1 MAWRFRKSFRV
12 IPGLRLNLSKSGLS
26 ASIGGAPFT
35 LNVGTRGVMGTASI
49 PGTGISYRQQFGAGP
64 DAVPPDRSSDSSE
77 PTPSQVPVRFHPLQ
91 TFVSNSQIE
100 EIHSS
105 STELLTS
112 ATLKDLKNLI
122 QTAFQQHEEIARE
135 LDDARTAKAEAE
147 RRFDSWDQGFMFK
160 RLCKKS
166 FELRREILET
176 EIARV
181 SELEEQ
187 LKLSMI
193 STHIELEQEQSELF
207 YRMRDQFAALAES
220 ASIWDIKTRQATDK
234 FHERTTASTRLSR
247 EKVRFELGRCDL
259 IDWEQ
264 KVPHLTNA
272 KNGDLYLFPGFIL
285 YRAAR
290 EAFSLI
296 EYHDVAGNV
305 TDVSF
310 QEEEGVPV
318 DSQVVGKTWAKAN
331 KDGSRDRRFTDN
343 YEIPIARYGAIK
355 LTSQNGLWEE
365 FQFSNVQ
372 KLLNFASAL
381 NSFTASFA
389 AVAK

>member
-1 MAWRFRKSFRV
+1 MW
-12 IPGLRLNLSKSGLS
+12 
-26 ASIGGAPFT
+26 
-35 LNVGTRGVMGTASI
+35 
-49 PGTGISYRQQFGAGP
+49 
-64 DAVPPDRSSDSSE
+64 
-77 PTPSQVPVRFHPLQ
+77 
-91 TFVSNSQIE
+91 
-100 EIHSS
+100 
-105 STELLTS
+105 
-112 ATLKDLKNLI
+112 
-122 QTAFQQHEEIARE
+122 
-135 LDDARTAKAEAE
+135 
-147 RRFDSWDQGFMFK
+147 
-160 RLCKKS
+160 
-166 FELRREILET
+166 
-176 EIARV
+176 
-181 SELEEQ
+181 
-187 LKLSMI
+187 
-193 STHIELEQEQSELF
+193 
-207 YRMRDQFAALAES
+207 
-220 ASIWDIKTRQATDK
+220 
-234 FHERTTASTRLSR
+234 R

-296 EYHDVAGNV
+296 EYHDVTGNV

-381 NSFTASFA
+381 NSFTASFVCSRRKVKDKTDRSDSYGWLFA
-389 AVAK
+389 ASVVATRLMMRWISTTRM